1 MLHSLKEPQKKNY
14 PIKNNNPMTP
24 EQIAQQKSQLIDD
37 IMNWHS
43 SPQTR
48 LLAIDALWALAKVEG
63 MKEAMSK
70 LTEKQK
76 EPNY

>member
-1 MLHSLKEPQKKNY
+1 
-14 PIKNNNPMTP
+14 MTP
-24 EQIAQQKSQLIDD
+24 EQIAQQKSQLTDD
-37 IMNWHS
+37 ILNPRS
-43 SPQTR
+43 STQTK

-63 MKEAMSK
+63 MKEAMIK

>member
-1 MLHSLKEPQKKNY
+1 
-14 PIKNNNPMTP
+14 MTP

-63 MKEAMSK
+63 MKEAIK
-70 LTEKQK
+70 EWKEKQK

>member
-1 MLHSLKEPQKKNY
+1 
-14 PIKNNNPMTP
+14 MTP

-37 IMNWHS
+37 IMNWNS

>member
-1 MLHSLKEPQKKNY
+1 
-14 PIKNNNPMTP
+14 MTP

-63 MKEAMSK
+63 MKEAMTK

>member
-1 MLHSLKEPQKKNY
+1 
-14 PIKNNNPMTP
+14 MTP
-24 EQIAQQKSQLIDD
+24 EQIAQQKSQLTDD
-37 IMNWHS
+37 ILNPRS
-43 SPQTR
+43 STQTK

-63 MKEAMSK
+63 MKEAISK

>member
-1 MLHSLKEPQKKNY
+1 MNNY
-14 PIKNNNPMTP
+14 TNYSFKVKNNNPMTP

-48 LLAIDALWALAKVEG
+48 LLAIDALWALARLEVISEVESELF
-63 MKEAMSK
+63 KK
-70 LTEKQK
+70 K
-76 EPNY
+76 EPHY

>member
-1 MLHSLKEPQKKNY
+1 
-14 PIKNNNPMTP
+14 MTP

-43 SPQTR
+43 SPQTK
-48 LLAIDALWALAKVEG
+48 LLAIDALWSLAKIEAI
-63 MKEAMSK
+63 KEWK
-70 LTEKQK
+70 EKQK

>member
-1 MLHSLKEPQKKNY
+1 
-14 PIKNNNPMTP
+14 MTP

>member
-1 MLHSLKEPQKKNY
+1 
-14 PIKNNNPMTP
+14 MTH
-24 EQIAQQKSQLIDD
+24 EQIDQQKSQLIDD

-76 EPNY
+76 RK

>member
-1 MLHSLKEPQKKNY
+1 
-14 PIKNNNPMTP
+14 MTP

-37 IMNWHS
+37 IMNWRS
-43 SPQTR
+43 SPQTK
-48 LLAIDALWALAKVEG
+48 LLAIDALWSLAKVEG
-63 MKEAMSK
+63 MKEAISK